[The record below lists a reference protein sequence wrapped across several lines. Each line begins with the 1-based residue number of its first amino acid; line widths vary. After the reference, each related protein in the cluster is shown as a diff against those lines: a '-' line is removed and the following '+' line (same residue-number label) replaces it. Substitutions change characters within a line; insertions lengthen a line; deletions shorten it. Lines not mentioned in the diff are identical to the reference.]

1 MMGRGLGGD
10 MKTGVRLWVMAAAL
24 LPIAA
29 LGAELNTLGGLKVLP
44 QRGGTQVVVTGNR
57 APTFTVFRMSE
68 PDRLVVDLSTADAQA
83 IKGHHDGNG
92 PVDGVVVS
100 QFSDTH
106 ASVGRVLVALRGA
119 PQYDVRA
126 EGNSVLITVTGGER
140 TEPVAAAPG
149 PDAPAAPVAVTA
161 PAAPAEEKPEVA
173 RAAAVPG
180 AAPPSAAPSAVATAG
195 QDGVVQVR
203 TDEQS
208 VARPGKLLKAVRSE
222 KGRLRLLTDGPLVR
236 FDVVELASPPR
247 LAVDLFHVRSAAR
260 AFRVA
265 HPGVREVRVGAHDE
279 KVRLVLD
286 VDGEMPAW
294 EVERTARGLDLLL
307 GPAALAW
314 REARAKPAAQAKKAE
329 APAPAPAGVAAAPS
343 EQAEEHGEA
352 EIDGRKVPVEPE
364 VKPAPTPAKAAAET
378 RPVQV
383 AEAARPAQSARPERV
398 ADIKAL
404 RFDEDEEGGR
414 LQVKFTGSPTWEVER
429 PDPRSMV
436 LTFTGAQLPKSL
448 ERSLDTSALK
458 TPVKMISTFTVPGGE
473 KKVRVVVA
481 AASALEAT
489 GDGISRT
496 KDGLSWRLRVA
507 AQQNEQAAT
516 AARTA
521 GFASEPEI
529 YAADSSPRQSG
540 KYTGQKVT
548 FEFKDIDIHNLLR
561 IIAEVSKKNIV
572 VADDVTGRVTIR
584 LRNVPW
590 DQALDLVLRSKGLG
604 KEVFGNNIIRVAP
617 LGRLEEESKLREQ
630 REETRKKSEPLQVAL
645 IPVNYASATDM
656 AARVKDILTDRG
668 SVTVDSRTNV
678 LVVRDV
684 AASITKA
691 RTLVQSLDTQTPQ
704 VLIESRIVE
713 ANTTFTRQIG
723 VQWGGNGQLAT
734 STNNATG
741 LIFPNTAAVAGGAG
755 NAPNTGT
762 SQTPNYAVNLPAAA
776 GQGAG
781 GALGFLF
788 GSAGGA
794 ANLNLR
800 LSALENQGA
809 VKTISAPKVTTL
821 DNVTAKISQ
830 GVSIPFSQASA
841 QGVNTT
847 FVEARLQLEVTP
859 HITQDGSVMMNIKA
873 ENNQPDP
880 SATGANGQPA
890 IQRKEAQT
898 QVLVKDGD
906 TTVIGGIYVRT
917 GSTSEAGIPF
927 FSRIPI
933 LGFFFKT
940 TTDLETRQE
949 LLIFITPR
957 IINRQ
962 AMQTL

>member
-1 MMGRGLGGD
+1 MMGRWVGGD
-10 MKTGVRLWVMAAAL
+10 MKTRVRLCVLAAAL
-24 LPIAA
+24 LPVAA
-29 LGAELNTLGGLKVLP
+29 LGAELNTLGALKVLP

-57 APTFTVFRMSE
+57 APTFTVFRMSD

-92 PVDGVVVS
+92 SVDGVVVS

-140 TEPVAAAPG
+140 PAAVASSPSAEPPAASTAAVPEQKPLAVAAAPT
-149 PDAPAAPVAVTA
+149 AHEATTPAATT
-161 PAAPAEEKPEVA
+161 PAAVA
-173 RAAAVPG
+173 A
-180 AAPPSAAPSAVATAG
+180 AG
-195 QDGVVQVR
+195 QDGVVQVK
-203 TDEQS
+203 TDEQT

-222 KGRLRLLTDGPLVR
+222 KGRLRLVTDGPLVR

-247 LAVDLFHVRSAAR
+247 LAVDLFHVKSAAR

-265 HPGVREVRVGAHDE
+265 HPSVREVRVGSHGE
-279 KVRLVLD
+279 KVRLVFD
-286 VDGEMPAW
+286 VVGEMPAW
-294 EVERTARGLDLLL
+294 EVERTARGLDMLL

-314 REARAKPAAQAKKAE
+314 REARSKPAPQAKDE
-329 APAPAPAGVAAAPS
+329 SPASAPS
-343 EQAEEHGEA
+343 QVAVAPSAPAEEHGEA

-364 VKPAPTPAKAAAET
+364 QKPVPEQVKAVAET

-383 AEAARPAQSARPERV
+383 AAASRPAPAARPERV
-398 ADIKAL
+398 ADIKSI

-414 LQVKFTGSPTWEVER
+414 LQVKFSGSPTWEVER
-429 PDPRSMV
+429 PDPRSVV

-481 AASALEAT
+481 AASALESS

-529 YAADSSPRQSG
+529 YAADASPRQSG

-630 REETRKKSEPLQVAL
+630 REESRKKSEPLQVAL
-645 IPVNYASATDM
+645 VPVNYASATDM

-755 NAPNTGT
+755 QAPNTGT
-762 SQTPNYAVNLPAAA
+762 AAVPNYAVNLPAAA

-917 GSTSEAGIPF
+917 GSQSEAGIPF

-940 TTDLETRQE
+940 TTELETRQE